1 MINKNNTDWSSY
13 GNSGF
18 YTGNSTLEGLNS
30 FSTADINRE
39 LASMP
44 SLSTQVNLN
53 DTGVGQSI
61 VDQYTA
67 NNPMN
72 LNFGSGSA
80 ETSNGFLGGIG
91 DSIKGLFSTKDPK
104 TGEMSPNYAGAILGL
119 LEAGMG
125 FYLGDQ
131 QIDLA
136 EDSLSENKRQ
146 FNTNYNAQKTL
157 INDQLKWQHNARLS
171 NNPDYAGELA
181 QIS

>member
-1 MINKNNTDWSSY
+1 
-13 GNSGF
+13 
-18 YTGNSTLEGLNS
+18 
-30 FSTADINRE
+30 
-39 LASMP
+39 
-44 SLSTQVNLN
+44 
-53 DTGVGQSI
+53 
-61 VDQYTA
+61 
-67 NNPMN
+67 
-72 LNFGSGSA
+72 
-80 ETSNGFLGGIG
+80 
-91 DSIKGLFSTKDPK
+91 
-104 TGEMSPNYAGAILGL
+104 MSPDYAGAILGL

-131 QIDLA
+131 QMDLA